1 MKILIVVLLS
11 IPAFYAYI
19 ASFTPD
25 YGLDDSLRSSK
36 NIERDK
42 YRHPEETLDFF
53 KIRSDDDVLEILPG
67 SGYYTEVLLPFVGS
81 RGTYVAAH
89 YPASSEQAEYRFN
102 SRVNFENMVS
112 NKYGEY
118 NYDIVDYDKLDG
130 LPVNSFGAVLTFRNM
145 HGFINAGVL
154 EEQISEYFRILRPG
168 GRLGVVQH
176 RGKGKLDL
184 LKESKLGYVPEK
196 AIIEAAEAAG
206 FVLSGS
212 SEVNNNPLDAG
223 DHENGVWSLP
233 PSLRG
238 GDKDKEKYLA
248 IGESDRM
255 TLLFSK
261 PIR

>member
-1 MKILIVVLLS
+1 MKILIVVLLA
-11 IPAFYAYI
+11 IPAFFAYI

-25 YGLDDSLRSSK
+25 YGLGSSLRLPE

-42 YRHPEETLDFF
+42 YRHPQETLEFF

-67 SGYYTEVLLPFVGS
+67 SGYYTEILLPFVGG

-89 YPASSEQAEYRFN
+89 YPASSNQPEYRFN

-112 NKYGEY
+112 NKYDEY
-118 NYDIVDYDKLDG
+118 NYDIVDYDKLND
-130 LPVNSFGAVLTFRNM
+130 LPANSFGVILTFRNI
-145 HGFINAGVL
+145 HGLINAGVF
-154 EEQISEYFRILRPG
+154 EDQISEYFRILRPG

-176 RGKGKLDL
+176 RGKGELGL
-184 LKESKLGYVPEK
+184 LEEAKLGYVPEE
-196 AIIEAAEAAG
+196 AVIGAAEVAG

-212 SEVNNNPLDAG
+212 SGVNDNSLDAG
-223 DHENGVWSLP
+223 GHENGVWSLP

-238 GDKDKEKYLA
+238 GDESKERYLA

-255 TLLFSK
+255 TLMFSK